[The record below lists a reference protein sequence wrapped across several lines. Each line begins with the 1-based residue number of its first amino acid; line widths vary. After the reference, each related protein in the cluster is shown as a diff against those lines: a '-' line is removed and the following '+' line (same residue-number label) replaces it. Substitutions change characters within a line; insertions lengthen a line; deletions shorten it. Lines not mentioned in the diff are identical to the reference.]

1 MIGNLLVK
9 HLLPGDMIR
18 HGTSTN
24 YSRVN
29 QVEFVTVDGSPM
41 VLVTTDSLMDDC
53 APTPQDP
60 YDLVF
65 VSIRGVSAR
74 PI

>member
-24 YSRVN
+24 YSRVSR
-29 QVEFVTVDGSPM
+29 VEFVLVDGSPM
-41 VLVTTDSLMDDC
+41 VLVTTDSLMDGC
-53 APTPQDP
+53 TPAPRDP
-60 YDLVF
+60 HDLVF
-65 VSIRGVSAR
+65 VSIRGVKA
-74 PI
+74 